1 MYGKYEHTLDAKG
14 RVFVP
19 AKLRETLGETFF
31 VMPGL
36 ENCLNVYTR
45 EGWQRLQDKIN
56 QLPMARRAGLRV
68 LLSNICECTPD
79 KQGRVLLP
87 AELRAY
93 AALEQDVIFLGQGD
107 HSEIWNAELYRAS
120 EAENLS
126 PEYVRSV
133 MEALEI

>member
-107 HSEIWNAELYRAS
+107 HSEIWNAALYRET